1 MTDLSNILPL
11 TMVEDVLASSC
22 ELVRLARQREEW
34 TQADL
39 ARCSGVPKTDNR
51 TKVN

>member
-11 TMVEDVLASSC
+11 TMVEDVLASSR